1 MDTIILKVSKKT
13 ETGKEIA
20 ELEARR
26 KLMVAQAKE
35 LAEELG
41 FEYAWVTGGEFRG
54 RVIGFT
60 GPNENVDLK
69 GYCKPNEHRILK
81 PRTSQKEIWEKINKI
96 GFIGFEELHEIIGIS
111 LQVYQNVGYEELTD
125 CFIITIDKEW
135 KSSLKENIDFEEI
148 KKSEYYLMK
157 GE

>member
-1 MDTIILKVSKKT
+1 MDTIILKVSKNT
-13 ETGKEIA
+13 ETGREIA
-20 ELEARR
+20 ELEDRR

-35 LAEELG
+35 LAKELG
-41 FEYAWVTGGEFRG
+41 FEYAWVSGGEFRG
-54 RVIGFT
+54 RLIGFT
-60 GPNENVDLK
+60 EPNENVDLK
-69 GYCKPNEHRILK
+69 SYCQPNEYGILK
-81 PRTSQKEIWEKINKI
+81 PRATKKEIWEKMDKI

-111 LQVYQNVGYEELTD
+111 LQVYQNVGFEELTD

-148 KKSEYYLMK
+148 KRSEYYLMK

>member
-1 MDTIILKVSKKT
+1 MDTIILKVSKNT
-13 ETGKEIA
+13 ETGKKIA
-20 ELEARR
+20 QLEARR
-26 KLMVAQAKE
+26 KLMVARAKE

-54 RVIGFT
+54 KVIGFS

-69 GYCKPNEHRILK
+69 RYCKPNEHKILK
-81 PRTSQKEIWEKINKI
+81 PRTSQKEIWKKIDKI

-111 LQVYQNVGYEELTD
+111 LQVYQNVGFEELTD
-125 CFIITIDKEW
+125 CFIITIDNEW
-135 KSSLKENIDFEEI
+135 KNSLKENKDFVEI
-148 KKSEYYLMK
+148 KKSKYYLMK